1 MIVPVLKWIV
11 IYFSLLWSW
20 NVIVFKVG
28 KKISLFI
35 GHLLNQVFI
44 LNRIFQV
51 WSMPPSPSTSPLPR
65 DVFMTINRKKGN
77 AVCLGVRASKVP
89 HKSHLIHYIPK
100 SATLH
105 SSKLVIILNLSSAS
119 LALFCS
125 LMTASAFSFFI
136 LDISSCN

>member
-1 MIVPVLKWIV
+1 M
-11 IYFSLLWSW
+11 
-20 NVIVFKVG
+20 IVFKVG
-28 KKISLFI
+28 KKNFSLHRTFAQPSLHFKQNFSGVVYAPI
-35 GHLLNQVFI
+35 PFHLSLASRSLYDHKQEKV
-44 LNRIFQV
+44 R
-51 WSMPPSPSTSPLPR
+51 
-65 DVFMTINRKKGN
+65 GN
-77 AVCLGVRASKVP
+77 TVCLGVRGSKVP